1 MTHDSSELFILVES
15 LWRPLR
21 GIGKRDFCVSQ
32 SIARLTIKNGGQ
44 MQDSMDNDIVLSG
57 KAND

>member
-1 MTHDSSELFILVES
+1 MVSESAIFVS
-15 LWRPLR
+15 
-21 GIGKRDFCVSQ
+21 SQ
-32 SIARLTIKNGGQ
+32 SIARLTMIKNGGQ